1 MMLTY
6 QQKRKMH
13 NQSQK
18 MFHLYAYLSV
28 LMQMDMAYAHKASTK
43 TFLGV
48 IANKVSGLQTKLDKI
63 LSKATTSDEYEG
75 GEDIRNVLVGQMR
88 VPTADSEAL
97 VKIEALKKI
106 NKQYS
111 NICGACEL
119 IGIKLKNTKYSVH
132 DCITFANRV

>member
-1 MMLTY
+1 MLTY
-6 QQKRKMH
+6 QQKRKMN

-18 MFHLYAYLSV
+18 MFHLYAFLSV

-75 GEDIRNVLVGQMR
+75 GEDIRN
-88 VPTADSEAL
+88 DSEAQG
-97 VKIEALKKI
+97 KIEALKKI
-106 NKQYS
+106 NQQYS
-111 NICGACEL
+111 NIRGACEL

-132 DCITFANRV
+132 DAIAFANRV